1 MLRRM
6 VGGQQLSVLIITHK
20 FREVTTY
27 CDEVTVLRKGKGK
40 GGGKVK
46 DLTTSDLAKM
56 MIGEQRSGE
65 TIEKRVQEF
74 GLPLLQ
80 IKGLEAK
87 RDNGVKA
94 VAGLDLSVRAGEIV
108 GVAGVS
114 GNGQRELVEVL
125 GGQRPAT
132 GGEIRVKGIRFRM
145 TRKEILQHHI
155 YVVPAEPLRT
165 PCAPHMSIPKNFFLR
180 TFDLR

>member
-27 CDEVTVLRKGKGK
+27 CDEVTVLRKGKVTGR
-40 GGGKVK
+40 GKVK
-46 DLTTSDLAKM
+46 DLTTSDLAIM
-56 MIGEQRSGE
+56 MIGEQRSGK

-74 GLPLLQ
+74 GLALLQ

-94 VAGLDLSVRAGEIV
+94 VAGLDLSVRAGEFV
-108 GVAGVS
+108 AVAGVS
-114 GNGQRELVEVL
+114 GNGRGELVRVL
-125 GGQRPAT
+125 GGGGPAT
-132 GGEIRVKGIRFRM
+132 EGESVVNAPVSRV
-145 TRKEILQHHI
+145 L
-155 YVVPAEPLRT
+155 A
-165 PCAPHMSIPKNFFLR
+165 
-180 TFDLR
+180 